1 MSSNR
6 IGTPYINMNKIK
18 RKLGNFI
25 MSRNGNLFY
34 LAKGQIVQTS
44 SHDHEKEGKASLMG
58 NNLL

>member
-1 MSSNR
+1 
-6 IGTPYINMNKIK
+6 
-18 RKLGNFI
+18 